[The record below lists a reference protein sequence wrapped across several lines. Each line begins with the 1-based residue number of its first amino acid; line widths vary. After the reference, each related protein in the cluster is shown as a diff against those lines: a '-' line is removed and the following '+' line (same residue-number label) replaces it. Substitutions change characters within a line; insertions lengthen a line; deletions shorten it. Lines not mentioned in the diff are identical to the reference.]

1 MSTEDYAY
9 TIQQAIE
16 TSIRENVTITIESK
30 LDTARWVGL
39 GAALDAVG
47 ECTETREEGDLVHA
61 YTGHDR
67 DGDEWAVT
75 LRAYP

>member
-1 MSTEDYAY
+1 MSTEDYDY

-16 TSIRENVTITIESK
+16 TSIREDVTITIETQ

-39 GAALDAVG
+39 ALALDAVG
-47 ECTETREEGDLVHA
+47 EYTETREDGDLVHA